1 MKKYTIHDNSLPPC
15 MKFKMDIFYV
25 LQQLLLLPELSNI
38 AITSDGSDPLKTTSR
53 LCSPN
58 VTPTLELVNEELINL
73 SGRHESLPTE
83 LVSARLSVN
92 SLTASWTHV
101 KIMIIISVILIFLIF
116 RTKRN
121 LF

>member
-1 MKKYTIHDNSLPPC
+1 M
-15 MKFKMDIFYV
+15 
-25 LQQLLLLPELSNI
+25 LPELSNI

-53 LCSPN
+53 SHSPN

-83 LVSARLSVN
+83 LVTARLSVN

-101 KIMIIISVILIFLIF
+101 KNHDNYFSNFDFFLIF

-121 LF
+121 

>member
-1 MKKYTIHDNSLPPC
+1 M
-15 MKFKMDIFYV
+15 
-25 LQQLLLLPELSNI
+25 LPELSNI
-38 AITSDGSDPLKTTSR
+38 AITSDGSDPLKTTIRS
-53 LCSPN
+53 CSPI

-73 SGRHESLPTE
+73 SGRHELLPTE
-83 LVSARLSVN
+83 LVTARLSVN

-121 LF
+121 